1 MADLRPRVPRV
12 DAVVDVA
19 RADKG
24 RRRGMMAVEPFR
36 LTTAADVSE
45 VWERRCAAELS
56 NRKAAAAFAV
66 ADRAYRDALA
76 MYSATEARSRLWP
89 APSGNLCLLL
99 AAPAAAAYDSTA
111 GTNPAEK
118 GSL

>member
-1 MADLRPRVPRV
+1 
-12 DAVVDVA
+12 
-19 RADKG
+19 
-24 RRRGMMAVEPFR
+24 MMAVEPFR
-36 LTTAADVSE
+36 ATSAADVSE
-45 VWERRCAAELS
+45 AWERRCAAELS

-76 MYSATEARSRLWP
+76 MYSATEARSKLWP

-99 AAPAAAAYDSTA
+99 AAPRAVVYDQTA